1 MIYKKL
7 SLLLTGI
14 IAILLINSC
23 SENPVSVGIGL
34 LKSDYVNVKEIDS
47 YGDSLKQSS
56 SYFKYDIPI
65 TGSAA
70 SLLIGKAANV
80 SASYL
85 SEFNISL
92 PDTIGTDILDGAATV
107 TYAGVS
113 LYPNYV
119 FGDSNLAMD
128 FTVNKISYNW
138 TSAGVDADSINSL
151 GIIQADLSTNRTFSD
166 SLVTFNLDK
175 SYVLNILKYASDS
188 TLGID
193 HGIYFKPTS
202 NSKKVVGFDAVATT
216 SSYTTLKVVLLKP
229 GDYSDTLLF
238 YPGRESSIVTGSIP
252 SISSQDIA
260 VQGGLVI
267 NSHLT
272 FNVSSVPANSL
283 INYANLTL
291 NIDTVATIVG
301 YPYLNSLTVLLL
313 TDSTARAYDST
324 QSIELSRSGN
334 TFQGNIAAYVQNW
347 IDKGVNE
354 GLLLQVTTQN
364 DGLEY
369 YALTGSNAANRAL
382 RPRLQI
388 TYTGKK

>member
-1 MIYKKL
+1 ML
-7 SLLLTGI
+7 R
-14 IAILLINSC
+14 N
-23 SENPVSVGIGL
+23 
-34 LKSDYVNVKEIDS
+34 
-47 YGDSLKQSS
+47 
-56 SYFKYDIPI
+56 
-65 TGSAA
+65 
-70 SLLIGKAANV
+70 
-80 SASYL
+80 
-85 SEFNISL
+85 
-92 PDTIGTDILDGAATV
+92 
-107 TYAGVS
+107 
-113 LYPNYV
+113 
-119 FGDSNLAMD
+119 
-128 FTVNKISYNW
+128 
-138 TSAGVDADSINSL
+138 
-151 GIIQADLSTNRTFSD
+151 
-166 SLVTFNLDK
+166 
-175 SYVLNILKYASDS
+175 S

>member
-1 MIYKKL
+1 LIYKKL

-14 IAILLINSC
+14 IAILLYSC

-34 LKSDYVNVKEIDS
+34 LKSDYVNIKEIDS
-47 YGDSLKQSS
+47 YTDSLKQSS

-65 TGSAA
+65 TGSATYL
-70 SLLIGKAANV
+70 SLGKAANV

-85 SEFNISL
+85 AEFAISL
-92 PDTIGTDILDGAATV
+92 PDTIQTDILDGAATV
-107 TYAGVS
+107 VYAGAEMF
-113 LYPNYV
+113 PNYV

-128 FTVNKISYNW
+128 FTVNKISYDW

-151 GIIQADLSTNRTFSD
+151 GIIQADLSTNRAFSD

-175 SYVLNILKYASDS
+175 LYVLNILKYASDS

-193 HGIYFKPTS
+193 HGLYFKPTS
-202 NSKKVVGFDAVATT
+202 NSKKVVGFNPSANSLTAL
-216 SSYTTLKVVLLKP
+216 TLSVVLAKP
-229 GDYSDTLLF
+229 GDYIDTLVF

-252 SISSQDIA
+252 SVSSQDMA

-272 FNVSSVPANSL
+272 FNVSSIPQNSL

-291 NIDTVATIVG
+291 NIDTVATILG
-301 YPYLNSLTVLLL
+301 NPSPNALTILLL

-324 QSIELSRSGN
+324 QTVTLSRSGN
-334 TFQGNIAAYVQNW
+334 IYQGNIAAYVQNW
-347 IDKGVNE
+347 IDKNVNE
-354 GLLLQVTTQN
+354 GLLIQAVSQN
-364 DGLEY
+364 AGVDY
-369 YALTGSNAANRAL
+369 FALTGSNAANRAL

-388 TYTGKK
+388 TYSVKK